1 MSTPITKM
9 LKIFSCFLFF
19 LLIHDV
25 SMSQEICQDSMIS
38 TEYQKDGEQ
47 YFDGFVNENLREG
60 GNITGFL
67 VDNVLEETGIPGLY
81 GFVLLKTDNFGRLI
95 WGRRLS
101 VNMGGIR
108 LTSLRELQDG
118 GILFSG
124 NVEKYGNYYS
134 ILGKTDRDG
143 KIKWINFYEENNVF
157 FTITNLIESPGEDIE
172 FSGKSGN
179 DLIVTKMDSLGT
191 HLWTK
196 AYKFEKPQE
205 FFDNFSCSWT
215 RLSDS
220 SCVLGFVFYWN
231 YDIRGLYSK
240 PSLILFSINDKDG
253 AVIKSKVF
261 NSTTKGMLLPVKIEN
276 SESGLNVMGEGSL
289 NGDFILNSLFI
300 NEGFEITGNL
310 TIRGRPVVNLLF
322 DQSYSSTEEEINC
335 TQSLTGDGNTAYFFS
350 FDKNL
355 KISGFKKFPL
365 KQGFVNLNY
374 YKNGDRAN
382 LVTLYSNSLE
392 PHFTIANFPSSFSG
406 NSECFGTDTSS
417 FFSPVSPLTFT
428 TSPAAISQTSFLL
441 NPVKSGIEITP
452 SDYEISRTEDCK
464 EVSICDS
471 IRIKGPETICDPDKS
486 MEFHIEKRMDC
497 LKEIDWDIDSSA
509 IEKMEFQGKD
519 SVKILFEKGWKGG
532 YLRAAIPS
540 CNIRDSI
547 MIIVSGKLPSLNL
560 GADTSLCRDSIVL
573 RAQQGYKDY
582 QWQNGNTDDS
592 MVVYSPGRYWV
603 QVNDGCGESFADTII
618 VSAPDLYFSA
628 GSSKS
633 ICEGDT
639 ATLSAT
645 EGFQNYRWMPDV
657 SVSDPYRA
665 NVNVFP
671 DSTTRYIVSA
681 EKFTGCFVGDSV
693 TVEVKDCP
701 LSIFFPNAFSP
712 NNDGLNDLFRPVI
725 SRNPKNFKISVF
737 NRNGRL
743 IYYSERA
750 DEGWDGRYKGELQP
764 AGVYVWTCEYSFP
777 RQKPHR
783 LKGELVLLK

>member
-240 PSLILFSINDKDG
+240 PS
-253 AVIKSKVF
+253 
-261 NSTTKGMLLPVKIEN
+261 
-276 SESGLNVMGEGSL
+276 
-289 NGDFILNSLFI
+289 
-300 NEGFEITGNL
+300 
-310 TIRGRPVVNLLF
+310 
-322 DQSYSSTEEEINC
+322 
-335 TQSLTGDGNTAYFFS
+335 
-350 FDKNL
+350 
-355 KISGFKKFPL
+355 
-365 KQGFVNLNY
+365 
-374 YKNGDRAN
+374 
-382 LVTLYSNSLE
+382 
-392 PHFTIANFPSSFSG
+392 
-406 NSECFGTDTSS
+406 
-417 FFSPVSPLTFT
+417 
-428 TSPAAISQTSFLL
+428 
-441 NPVKSGIEITP
+441 
-452 SDYEISRTEDCK
+452 
-464 EVSICDS
+464 
-471 IRIKGPETICDPDKS
+471 
-486 MEFHIEKRMDC
+486 
-497 LKEIDWDIDSSA
+497 
-509 IEKMEFQGKD
+509 
-519 SVKILFEKGWKGG
+519 
-532 YLRAAIPS
+532 
-540 CNIRDSI
+540 
-547 MIIVSGKLPSLNL
+547 
-560 GADTSLCRDSIVL
+560 
-573 RAQQGYKDY
+573 
-582 QWQNGNTDDS
+582 
-592 MVVYSPGRYWV
+592 
-603 QVNDGCGESFADTII
+603 
-618 VSAPDLYFSA
+618 
-628 GSSKS
+628 
-633 ICEGDT
+633 
-639 ATLSAT
+639 
-645 EGFQNYRWMPDV
+645 
-657 SVSDPYRA
+657 
-665 NVNVFP
+665 
-671 DSTTRYIVSA
+671 
-681 EKFTGCFVGDSV
+681 
-693 TVEVKDCP
+693 
-701 LSIFFPNAFSP
+701 
-712 NNDGLNDLFRPVI
+712 
-725 SRNPKNFKISVF
+725 
-737 NRNGRL
+737 
-743 IYYSERA
+743 
-750 DEGWDGRYKGELQP
+750 
-764 AGVYVWTCEYSFP
+764 
-777 RQKPHR
+777 
-783 LKGELVLLK
+783 